1 VSADFVIGFTAMG
14 CFVAALFFVRF
25 WGATGDRFFVWFAL
39 GFAMF
44 GANRVALG
52 FVSEQSEARPAL
64 YGVRLLA
71 FVVILV
77 AIVEK
82 NRAPEGARR

>member
-1 VSADFVIGFTAMG
+1 VSADFVVGFTAMG

-25 WGATGDRFFVWFAL
+25 WRTTGDRFFAWFAL
-39 GFAMF
+39 GFAIF

-52 FVSEQSEARPAL
+52 FVSENSEARPAL

-71 FVVILV
+71 FLVILG
-77 AIVEK
+77 AIAEK
-82 NRAPEGARR
+82 NRAPR